1 MNYLH
6 HLRANPHLYA
16 FLPVI
21 YVAWSDTVLSPDE
34 IRTLTA
40 FIKEQPWLTDADKHL
55 LLSQLDPSQPPSP
68 DEFKEWLAEIR
79 AVIDEPQAQRKD
91 SLIDLGLKLVKLHS
105 KGKMNGSPEAA
116 RDTLHRMESSLGFI
130 NSESVFHFYPE
141 NRSTITQQRGTT
153 HSFSVDELA
162 AILEGGHRDVNNL
175 VKKIL
180 AQPEFRYREP
190 ANRAAYREQVLGWC
204 RILADNGLGAM
215 GYPRQYGGGGD
226 MAKYFA
232 IMEALSYHDLSLVIK
247 FGVQFG
253 LFGMSIYFLG
263 TEKHHKQYLASA
275 GTLELPGCFAM
286 TETGHG
292 SNVRGI
298 ETTATYDH
306 RSRSFIIHTPNA
318 LARKEYI
325 GNAACHGQ
333 LATVFAKMI
342 VEGKDYGV
350 SAFLVPI
357 RRKDGRDM
365 PGVSI
370 RDCGEKMGLNGVDNG
385 IIIFD
390 HVNIPYDNLLDR
402 FARVTEEGKFDSPI
416 ASDNR
421 RFFTMLGTLVGG
433 RIGIP
438 RSGLSAAKSGL
449 TIAIRYGDQRRQFG
463 PEGGMEVPV
472 LNYRQHQRR
481 LMPLLANAY
490 AFHFALT
497 YLTDRFLNRTDAD
510 MQEIEALAA
519 GLKAVATWNTTWTL
533 QECRECCG
541 GKGYMSENRI
551 DALKNDTEIYTT
563 FEGDNTVL
571 MQLVAKSRLTEFK
584 QEFSNMDMF
593 GMFNYVAEQAKIT
606 LTERNPLVI
615 RSTDEQHLLDA
626 EFHLNAF
633 RYRERNILTSAA
645 KRLKRHIDSGMDSF
659 DAFNVC
665 QNHLVE
671 VAFAYIDRIVLEQF
685 QARIERT
692 HDEGCQTILKKLC
705 QVYALSQIEINKGW
719 YLENGYMEG
728 VKTKAIRKTLDQL
741 CWEIRQDA
749 VPLVDAFK
757 IPDYLLGAPIATG
770 LAETVK

>member
-1 MNYLH
+1 MNYLQ
-6 HLRANPHLYA
+6 HLKSNPRLYA

-21 YVAWSDTVLSPDE
+21 YVAWSDTVLSADE
-34 IRTLTA
+34 IRTLTQ
-40 FIKEQPWLTDADKHL
+40 FIEQQSWLTASDKKV
-55 LLSQLDPSQPPSP
+55 LLSQLDPSRPPSP
-68 DEFKEWLAEIR
+68 DEFKEWLAQIR
-79 AVIDEPQAQRKD
+79 AVIDPAQAQEKD
-91 SLIDLGLKLVKLHS
+91 SLVDLGFKLVKLHS
-105 KGKMNGSPEAA
+105 KEKVDGYLESA
-116 RDTLHRMESSLGFI
+116 RASLHRMEGALGFI
-130 NSESVFHFYPE
+130 NTESVFHFYPE
-141 NRSTITQQRGTT
+141 NRNTITQQRGTKF
-153 HSFSVDELA
+153 SFNVDALA
-162 AILEGGHRDVNNL
+162 ALLEGEHSEINHQVRE
-175 VKKIL
+175 IL
-180 AQPEFRYREP
+180 AQREFRYATP
-190 ANRAAYREQVLGWC
+190 ASRAAYREQVLTWC
-204 RILADNGLGAM
+204 KTLADNGLGAM
-215 GYPRQYGGGGD
+215 GYPREYGGGGD

-263 TEKHHKQYLASA
+263 TEKHHKQYLRKV
-275 GTLELPGCFAM
+275 GMLELPGCFAM

-306 RSRSFIIHTPNA
+306 QKRSFVVHTPNA
-318 LARKEYI
+318 LAQKEYI

-333 LATVFAKMI
+333 MATVFAKMI

-357 RRKDGRDM
+357 RNKDGHAM
-365 PGVSI
+365 PGVTLL
-370 RDCGEKMGLNGVDNG
+370 DCGEKMGLNGVDNG
-385 IIIFD
+385 IIVFD
-390 HVNIPYDNLLDR
+390 NVTIPYENLLDR
-402 FARVTEEGKFDSPI
+402 FAHITEEGKFDSPI

-463 PEGGMEVPV
+463 PEGGSEVPV

-490 AFHFALT
+490 AFHFALQ
-497 YLTDRFLNRTDAD
+497 YLTERFLNRTDTD

-519 GLKAVATWNTTWTL
+519 GLKAVSTWNTTATL

-551 DALKNDTEIYTT
+551 DALKNDTEVYTT

-584 QEFSNMDMF
+584 HEFSNMDMF

-606 LTERNPLVI
+606 LTERNPLII
-615 RSTDEQHLLDA
+615 RTTDEAHLLDH
-626 EFHLNAF
+626 EFHVSAF

-665 QNHLVE
+665 QNHLVQ

-685 QARIERT
+685 LAQIERT
-692 HDEGCQTILKKLC
+692 EDEGCQAILRKLC
-705 QVYALSQIEINKGW
+705 QVFALSQIEHNKGW

-770 LAETVK
+770 VTTA